1 MLSTLRSPLALV
13 LGAALLAA
21 AACSDST
28 GPNGSLTPEE
38 LNELALQMGV
48 GLSSD
53 LTSSAAVT
61 SDGARLNAIP
71 APLSA
76 SVDFTI
82 RCPRGGTARITG
94 SIDGTFDEATQSAVI
109 DVIATQRPN
118 DCGYNVHGK
127 PIRTTGELTAKAHV
141 EIEDGLPVGIHTASL
156 VGEFSWRTSD
166 GRRGSCSVDYS
177 ATANYKANAST
188 VNGNFCGAT
197 MHFTGPLT
205 TN

>member
-1 MLSTLRSPLALV
+1 MLSTLRSPVALV

-48 GLSSD
+48 GLASD

-61 SDGARLNAIP
+61 ADGARLNAIP
-71 APLSA
+71 APISA

-94 SIDGTFDEATQSAVI
+94 SIEGTFDEATESAVI
-109 DVIATQRPN
+109 DVSATHRPN

-141 EIEDGLPVGIHTASL
+141 EIENGLPAGIHTASL

-177 ATANYKANAST
+177 ATANYTTNRST
-188 VNGNFCGAT
+188 VDGNFCGAT
-197 MHFTGPLT
+197 MHFAGPLT